1 MDNVFLFYKII
12 YVNKDLCVGVIWKFD
27 IIFLF
32 IGLIY
37 VVDSSDR
44 EWIFELCEELF
55 GILDSDEMREVF
67 VVVIVNK

>member
-1 MDNVFLFYKII
+1 M
-12 YVNKDLCVGVIWKFD
+12 
-27 IIFLF
+27 FLF

-44 EWIFELCEELF
+44 EWIVELCEELF
-55 GILDSDEMREVF
+55 GILDIDEMREVF